1 MLNYKCYWTF
11 DCKYELLDYGKESSF
26 PQEVLSTEAPSL
38 ICLLTHPKAL
48 KEFQASNVNSL
59 L

>member
-11 DCKYELLDYGKESSF
+11 DCKYELLDYGKESNF
-26 PQEVLSTEAPSL
+26 PQEVLSTETPSL
-38 ICLLTHPKAL
+38 ICLLTRPKVL
-48 KEFQASNVNSL
+48 KEFQACNVNSL